1 MPIPDQNTPKPIS
14 PWLIFVFQGDV
25 IILSI
30 AIDRWWIDELSFPLA
45 LNNEVTDNLTIAEI
59 YQISI

>member
-1 MPIPDQNTPKPIS
+1 MPDQNTPKPFS